1 MLTSLINRC
10 RRLNIRLWVE
20 QQSLRFQAPKHAMD
34 DTLLAEIRTHKTA
47 LIDYLQRH
55 PETFE
60 VRALSAN
67 ERSLWFLYRL
77 NPGSNA
83 YNMAYA
89 IKLKSHVQPD
99 AVASAFELL
108 MQRYPVL
115 CRAYVEQDGEVV
127 QQAGPAYRP
136 QLQIHRVKG
145 LPEQDIQQLLAD
157 LADQPFRLEVGDIC
171 RAHLLQHQHANG
183 HECYLLLMAHHIA
196 ADFMS
201 FERIRHEWLTAI
213 QTGQLPSSASD
224 YRYQDWLAEQEIALR
239 HAEPQRQFWLQT
251 LADVPQLQL
260 PVDQPATAR
269 TGQSG
274 GELRFALSEA
284 DSERLRQHCRSLG
297 VTPYVWWLAA
307 FQWLLGRLS
316 GQSRFVI
323 GTPGSGR
330 LKPAHQTLVGYLVNP
345 LVLHCQLDKSLVFAD
360 WVAQVRDQVKATLQ
374 HQSYP
379 FAQLLEQLDLP
390 RQAGR
395 SPVFQHMFT
404 LNSERPEP
412 LKEALI
418 EQEIMAGQRG
428 AAHELN
434 LVIVDN
440 RRAFTGQ
447 WRYNR
452 EIFTAEKVATIAA
465 MMNTVVQQL
474 LHDPQLTLPQ
484 LTLTTA
490 QQRSELQGERLSVS
504 HDSALQAW
512 LSQCQQR
519 GDQTALAMAGEQLS
533 YADML
538 GRVDEFAA
546 RLTALGVQSGDR
558 VGIWLNRDMA
568 QIVWMFA
575 CWRLG
580 AAYVAL
586 DAGWPEAR
594 LAFIGQDAGLRLMIG
609 NGIEPDWLPQGTRWL
624 NVDQTDEYPPAPWQ
638 PASPA
643 AERPAY
649 LIYTSGSTG
658 QPKAVVI
665 SHGNLIHYAEAVM
678 QRLQLPAAASLTA
691 LAGNGADLGY
701 TAVFGALLTGRTL
714 RLLDEDLAH
723 DADAL
728 AEHLQQYPVDCLK
741 IVPSHLGG
749 LLAATEN
756 NALLPRHTLICG
768 GEALSPAL
776 LTQLRERQPALRIVN
791 HYGPTETTVG
801 VLADAIEGDGT
812 ISLGRPLA
820 NVRVRVVDDC
830 LHPVAEGF
838 PGELL
843 IAGPTVSRE
852 GYWQQPELTAQRFID
867 DAGRWYRSGD
877 KVVMENGRLRFIGR
891 MDFQVK
897 IRGFR
902 VEPGEVSAWLQQH
915 ITDAWVLNR
924 ADERGQNRLVAYLRT
939 DADTARRVWRE
950 MRSQLPDYLVPA
962 RWLLID
968 SIPLLANGKVNQQ
981 ALPDPD
987 QPGDA
992 VSVTLDGPLPGE
1004 TGDLPTALSGVETAL
1019 SGVET
1024 ALSDTE
1030 TTLLAIWRTLL
1041 NRPQLG
1047 IHDNFFAHGG
1057 DSILG
1062 LQIIA
1067 KARQAGIK
1075 LTPKA
1080 IFEHQTVAALAQV
1093 AQLAEQPANP
1103 MEQALLTIAREVLN
1117 QPDLRATDNFFQVGG
1132 DSILSLQII
1141 AKARQAGIKLT
1152 PKAIFEHQT
1161 MAALATVAE
1170 PLSQAAS
1177 AAKTSTTAKEPSAT
1191 KKEPS
1196 RRFALTP
1203 IQQWFFDQSQ
1213 PQPHHW
1219 HQSLWLQCAETIDCA
1234 RLRQALATVVQRHA
1248 ALRLSFEHD
1257 GQQWWQRYQPW
1268 QAEWQTRLVVEDSRQ
1283 PDATVLSE
1291 WQSDFQLSQ
1300 APLIR
1305 LVYFPATRQ
1314 LLACA
1319 HHLIIDAVSW
1329 QIVLDELQHLY
1340 RGQEQSALAPV
1351 TTGFA
1356 QWQQILQTAATQLP
1370 ESSQRYW
1377 SQQSQNA
1384 TDLLPTD
1391 ASVTDS
1397 STNTY
1402 ATSRHCLVHL
1412 DAAWTRQ
1419 LLGDAH
1425 RAYRTQVPELL
1436 LTALVGVLGDWLRSD
1451 QVVIELEGHGRE
1463 TSDAEIDLSRSV
1475 GWFTS
1480 RYPQAFTVSDDAD
1493 TALISVKETLRRV
1506 PGNGLDYGLW
1516 RYLAATQDPDSAWPQ
1531 SSLVTFNYLG
1541 REPVAAADSLWQLAQ
1556 LWCPGMRAPQNRRS
1570 HLLDINALIVEGC
1583 LQVDWCYPGQ
1593 DSVFADTPALAQ
1605 RFIER
1610 LQDLLDHCLNDQNG
1624 RATAIDFPDAG
1635 IDDDAFNALLEELL
1649 ATPVYEVQP

>member
-1 MLTSLINRC
+1 MLVSLINRC

-20 QQSLRFQAPKHAMD
+20 QQSLRFQAPKEAMD
-34 DTLLAEIRTHKTA
+34 DALLADIRSHKPA

-60 VRALSAN
+60 ARALSAN
-67 ERSLWFLYRL
+67 ERALWFLYRL
-77 NPGSNA
+77 NPTSNA

-89 IKLKSHVQPD
+89 VKLQPHVQPD
-99 AVASAFELL
+99 VVASTFDLL
-108 MQRYPVL
+108 MQRYPIL

-127 QQAGPAYRP
+127 QEGGSACRP

-145 LPEQDIQQLLAD
+145 LHEQEIHQLLAN

-171 RAHLLQHQHANG
+171 RAHLLLHQQPHG
-183 HECYLLLMAHHIA
+183 QESYLLLMAHHIA

-201 FERIRHEWLTAI
+201 FEHLRHEWLTAI
-213 QTGQLPSSASD
+213 QTGKLPSLSSN

-239 HAEPQRQFWLQT
+239 QADQQRQFWLQT

-260 PVDQPATAR
+260 PVDQPASAH
-269 TGQSG
+269 TGQAG
-274 GELRFALSEA
+274 GELQFTLSET
-284 DSERLRQHCRSLG
+284 DSERLRQQCQTLG

-330 LKPAHQTLVGYLVNP
+330 LKPAHQRLVGYLVNP
-345 LVLHCQLDKSLVFAD
+345 LVLHCQLDKGVVFAD
-360 WVAQVRDQVKATLQ
+360 WAAHVRQQVQAAMQ

-452 EIFTAEKVATIAA
+452 EVFTAEKVTVIAA

-474 LHDPQLTLPQ
+474 LRDPQQTLPQ
-484 LTLTTA
+484 LTLTTG
-490 QQRSELQGERLSVS
+490 QQCSELLGERLSLT

-512 LSQCQQR
+512 LGQCQQR
-519 GDQTALAMAGEQLS
+519 GDQTALIMAADQLS
-533 YADML
+533 YADMRI
-538 GRVDEFAA
+538 RVDECAG
-546 RLTALGVQSGDR
+546 RLAALGVQSGDR
-558 VGIWLNRDMA
+558 VGIWLRRDLS
-568 QIVWMFA
+568 QIIWMFA

-586 DAGWPEAR
+586 DAGWPLVR
-594 LAFIGQDAGLRLMIG
+594 LAFICQDAGLRLMIG
-609 NGIEPDWLPQGTRWL
+609 NGAQPDWLPEGPRWL
-624 NVDQTDEYPPAPWQ
+624 NADRTEVYSPAHWQPVKPAP
-638 PASPA
+638 
-643 AERPAY
+643 ERPAY

-678 QRLQLPAAASLTA
+678 QRLQLPAVASLTA

-714 RLLDEDLAH
+714 RLLDEELAH

-728 AEHLQQYPVDCLK
+728 TAHLQQYPVDCLK
-741 IVPSHLGG
+741 IVPSHLAG
-749 LLAATEN
+749 LLAATRN
-756 NALLPRHTLICG
+756 NALLPRHTLMCG

-776 LTQLRERQPALRIVN
+776 LAQLRERQPGLRIVN

-801 VLADAIEGDGT
+801 VLADAIDDDGPVT
-812 ISLGRPLA
+812 LGRPLA

-830 LHPVAEGF
+830 LHPVAVGF

-843 IAGPTVSRE
+843 IAGPTVSSE
-852 GYWQQPELTAQRFID
+852 GYWRQPELTAQRFID
-867 DAGRWYRSGD
+867 DADRWYRSGD

-915 ITDAWVLNR
+915 ITDALVVNR
-924 ADERGQNRLVAYLRT
+924 PDERGQNRLVAYLRT

-950 MRSQLPDYLVPA
+950 MQAQLPDYLVPS
-962 RWLLID
+962 RWLLIE
-968 SIPLLANGKVNQQ
+968 SIPLLANGKVDRQ

-987 QPGDA
+987 QPVDA
-992 VSVTLDGPLPGE
+992 VSLTLDGQTSGE
-1004 TGDLPTALSGVETAL
+1004 AGEQHDTATVLSE
-1019 SGVET
+1019 
-1024 ALSDTE
+1024 TE
-1030 TTLLAIWRTLL
+1030 TTLREIWRALL

-1093 AQLAEQPANP
+1093 AQLAEPPADS
-1103 MEQALLTIAREVLN
+1103 MEQALLNIAREVLN
-1117 QPDLRATDNFFQVGG
+1117 RPDLRATDNFFQVGG

-1161 MAALATVAE
+1161 MAALAKVAE
-1170 PLSQAAS
+1170 PLTGATPVAQTAAVVSSQ
-1177 AAKTSTTAKEPSAT
+1177 
-1191 KKEPS
+1191 
-1196 RRFALTP
+1196 RFALTP

-1213 PQPHHW
+1213 PQPQHW
-1219 HQSLWLQCAETIDCA
+1219 HQSLWLQCTETIDCT
-1234 RLRQALATVVQRHA
+1234 RLRQALAMVVQRHA

-1257 GQQWWQRYQPW
+1257 GQQWWQCYQPW
-1268 QAEWQTRLVVEDSRQ
+1268 QPDWQAVLVMEEGRQ
-1283 PDATVLSE
+1283 PDETLLTELQAG
-1291 WQSDFQLSQ
+1291 FKLSQ

-1329 QIVLDELQHLY
+1329 QIVLDELAHLY
-1340 RGQEQSALAPV
+1340 RGHEQSALAPV
-1351 TTGFA
+1351 TIDVD
-1356 QWQQILQTAATQLP
+1356 QWQQRLQETADRLP
-1370 ESSQRYW
+1370 PASEHYW
-1377 SQQSQNA
+1377 TRQTLMSTEVLNA
-1384 TDLLPTD
+1384 QGFT
-1391 ASVTDS
+1391 AEA
-1397 STNTY
+1397 TNTY
-1402 ATSRHCLVHL
+1402 ANSRHCLVHL
-1412 DAAWTRQ
+1412 DAERTRQ
-1419 LLGDAH
+1419 LLSEAH

-1436 LTALVGVLGDWLRSD
+1436 LTALVRALGEWLRSD

-1463 TSDAEIDLSRSV
+1463 MPGTDVDLSRSV

-1480 RYPQAFTVSDDAD
+1480 RYPQAFTVSDDIA
-1493 TALISVKETLRRV
+1493 TALISVKETLRRI

-1516 RYLAATQDPDSAWPQ
+1516 RYLAADRSPDQSWPD

-1541 REPVAAADSLWQLAQ
+1541 REPVAAADGLWQLAQ
-1556 LWCPGMRAPQNRRS
+1556 LWCPGMRAPQNLRS
-1570 HLLDINALIVEGC
+1570 HRLDINALIVDGC

-1593 DSVFADTPALAQ
+1593 DPALTDTPALAQ
-1605 RFIER
+1605 RFIEH
-1610 LQDLLDHCLNDQNG
+1610 LQNLLDHCLDEHNG

-1649 ATPVYEVQP
+1649 ATPAYEVQP